1 MLRGATDLDLAM
13 DDDTCGTLA
22 RYPRFATNLRAGKRA
37 KTAEAAL
44 KQKMT
49 GVELKDWQEAIVTAV
64 DEYDSFPDTVL
75 EWLPSSVG
83 SSFREFGMF
92 NLHSWP

>member
-1 MLRGATDLDLAM
+1 M
-13 DDDTCGTLA
+13 DDDTCGALA

-44 KQKMT
+44 KTKMT
-49 GVELKDWQEAIVTAV
+49 GVELKDWQESIVDAV
-64 DEYDSFPDTVL
+64 DKYELPETVL

-83 SSFREFGMF
+83 SNFREFETF